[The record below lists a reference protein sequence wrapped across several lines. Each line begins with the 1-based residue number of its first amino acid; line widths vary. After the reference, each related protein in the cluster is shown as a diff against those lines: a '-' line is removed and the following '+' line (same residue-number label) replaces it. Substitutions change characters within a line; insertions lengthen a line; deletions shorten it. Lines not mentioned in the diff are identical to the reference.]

1 MKKHLSKLIEIINQ
15 IESERIKKISL
26 LQEFTVGRTVKYKNK
41 IGKVQS
47 VSPKKTSVII
57 EFTDKTRKRFF
68 MNKRANKE
76 TIEQL
81 SLTNI
86 IKEIK

>member
-1 MKKHLSKLIEIINQ
+1 LKKHLSKLIEIINQ

>member
-1 MKKHLSKLIEIINQ
+1 MKQLSKLVEIIDQ
-15 IESERIKKISL
+15 IESERINKINL

-47 VSPKKTSVII
+47 ISPKKTSVIV
-57 EFTDKTRKRFF
+57 EFANKTRKRFF

-86 IKEIK
+86 IKEIN

>member
-1 MKKHLSKLIEIINQ
+1 LKKHLSKLIEIIDQ
-15 IESERIKKISL
+15 IESQRIKKISL
-26 LQEFTVGRTVKYKNK
+26 LQEFTVGRTVKYKDK

-47 VSPKKTSVII
+47 VSPKKTSVIV

>member
-1 MKKHLSKLIEIINQ
+1 LKKHLSKLVEIIDQ
-15 IESERIKKISL
+15 IESERINKISL
-26 LQEFTVGRTVKYKNK
+26 LQEFTIGRTVKWKDK

-47 VSPKKTSVII
+47 ISPKKTSVIV